1 MTAKTTELYAN
12 IAVSVMFLSPI
23 IVSLPGIVRNR
34 REIRRLKRIRDE
46 LLKEG
51 ERLEKIMD
59 HYDSQRAN

>member
-1 MTAKTTELYAN
+1 MTAKTIELYLNVAG
-12 IAVSVMFLSPI
+12 SVILLIVI
-23 IVSLPGIVRNR
+23 IISLKGIVGSH

-46 LLKEG
+46 LLKEA